1 MMFKQSFLNRK
12 FGQSTAEF
20 AVLVAVL
27 AAALISMQVYL
38 KRGIQGRVK
47 DLAAQIAPDA
57 SGRGAQQYEPG
68 KTSSY
73 YQTTQS
79 SATVQAYDNGAA
91 TTYQNGDEGSA
102 PESTVRSGYERT
114 LPETQ

>member
-1 MMFKQSFLNRK
+1 MRNKTFLNMK

-20 AVLVAVL
+20 AVLVAVV

-47 DLAAQIAPDA
+47 DLASQIAPDA

-68 KTSSY
+68 KTISE
-73 YQTTQS
+73 YQTNQT
-79 SATVQAYDNGAA
+79 SAVVQEYNNGVTV
-91 TTYQNGDEGSA
+91 TYQNGEGGSA
-102 PESTVRSGYERT
+102 PEITVRSGYERT

>member
-1 MMFKQSFLNRK
+1 MLKNEYLNMK

-20 AVLVAVL
+20 AVLLAVV

-47 DLAAQIAPDA
+47 DLASQIAPDA
-57 SGRGAQQYEPG
+57 SGKGAQQYDPG
-68 KTSSY
+68 RTVSEY
-73 YQTTQS
+73 TTI
-79 SATVQAYDNGAA
+79 QAANTAQEYVNGVT
-91 TTYQNGDEGSA
+91 TTYQNGDYGSSA
-102 PESTVRSGYERT
+102 ETMTRSGYEKT